1 MTDKLFESQ
10 KVDRYLRERIDG
22 CKNDPDVGIL
32 FETYYLPLLAK
43 EKVDVSALSSE
54 KLYEEYFRAD
64 LAVGLLRLIRLGVCG
79 HDGGISSFE
88 ELSIEKRARLIEY
101 CAETCA
107 EVRTWN
113 VDNLPKW
120 VVALYG

>member
-43 EKVDVSALSSE
+43 EGVDISALSSK

-79 HDGGISSFE
+79 HDGGIFSFE
-88 ELSIEKRARLIEY
+88 ELSIEQRARLIEY
-101 CAETCA
+101 SRETCV
-107 EVRTWN
+107 EVRTWDI
-113 VDNLPKW
+113 DNPPKW
-120 VVALYG
+120 LVALYG